1 VSNDEFVLEK
11 SRSEEFMVELTL
23 PEHLSA
29 AQKLFGTAVGIGT
42 RQVMRCALKRRIPAS
57 RGVSYEQMRY
67 DNDFNI
73 IPFEVGTEQVEV
85 CQRGIKLKYVA
96 QQMDLFVT
104 VR

>member
-42 RQVMRCALKRRIPAS
+42 RQVM
-57 RGVSYEQMRY
+57 
-67 DNDFNI
+67 
-73 IPFEVGTEQVEV
+73 
-85 CQRGIKLKYVA
+85 
-96 QQMDLFVT
+96 
-104 VR
+104 